1 MSGLTRTPDNGYYDT
16 EDLFEFQ
23 QHNGD
28 NSVKR
33 NIPLYKYNQLGKLEA
48 GNTQM
53 GEPDINTIEDQ
64 TKYKIS
70 NVDADTVNNITGGN
84 FASARISPGASSRQF
99 SIGGK
104 NVSINNIGNN
114 MSKYSDMV
122 KKVKTREGFGTD
134 KPVAW
139 STMPTASSYQNGTAA
154 EQLRAPDFVIDKA
167 NGNAAYDQLSMSKW
181 REQMEPILNDY
192 GNTLAKMVT
201 FGAYKPS
208 EKEGYCPGGMPGLG
222 PRPSPLFGQIAAVLT
237 VILILVIFFII
248 VQQVCVSACRKTKQE
263 TEDLL

>member
-1 MSGLTRTPDNGYYDT
+1 MSDITRTPDNGYYDT

-23 QHNGD
+23 QFNGD

-33 NIPLYKYNQLGKLEA
+33 NIPLYKYNQLGKLEV

-53 GEPDINTIEDQ
+53 GESDINTIEDQ
-64 TKYKIS
+64 TRCKIS
-70 NVDADTVNNITGGN
+70 NIDANTTNNITGGN
-84 FASARISPGASSRQF
+84 FASARILPGASSKQF

-104 NVSINNIGNN
+104 NVLRNNIGND
-114 MSKYSDMV
+114 MSKYNSIT
-122 KKVKTREGFGTD
+122 KKVNTREGFGTD

-192 GNTLAKMVT
+192 GNTLAKMIT
-201 FGAYKPS
+201 FGANKPS
-208 EKEGYCPGGMPGLG
+208 EKEGYCPSGMHGQ
-222 PRPSPLFGQIAAVLT
+222 RPSPLFGQIAAVLT

-248 VQQVCVSACRKTKQE
+248 VQQICASACRKTKYE
-263 TEDLL
+263 NDMND